1 MIYTTLSEL
10 KERHKSILSSHNS
23 TLPAYSKGFER
34 CVFRCILFILWC
46 YIWLESGMRYLSLDY
61 VYYDMGDTRLI
72 VVPMLIGLAGIF
84 IFKPY
89 KIWTER
95 TYFGKIEKIEKQ
107 HAETIKK
114 DAKGTKVTVRK
125 IQRIIY
131 NGTNT
136 LTIRKPNGRLVQ
148 RKVPNLASFD
158 RIYDIDSSVSVIN
171 GVKFPVPMNKNVIP
185 ESMCLCTRC
194 GSFEKKERTRCS
206 MCFSTLWYK

>member
-1 MIYTTLSEL
+1 MIYTTLSQL
-10 KERHKSILSSHNS
+10 KERHKSIMSAYN
-23 TLPAYSKGFER
+23 TALPFYCKGFQQ
-34 CVFRCILFILWC
+34 CVLRCILFVLWC
-46 YIWLESGMRYLSLDY
+46 FIWLESGTRYLSLDY
-61 VYYDMGDTRLI
+61 VYYDMSDTRLI
-72 VVPMLIGLAGIF
+72 IVPMLISLAGIA

-89 KIWTER
+89 KIWSRR
-95 TYFGKIEKIEKQ
+95 TYFGKVEKIEKQ

-114 DAKGTKVTVRK
+114 DEKGRKVTVRK

-171 GVKFPVPMNKNVIP
+171 GVVFPVPMNKAVVP
-185 ESMCLCTRC
+185 ENMCLCTKC
-194 GSFEKKERTRCS
+194 GSFEAKERTRCS
-206 MCFSTLWYK
+206 MCFTRLWYK